1 MHSRFFEN
9 TVADLLEKLE
19 IRQDKVQNGNAVQ
32 KRQTDRKLGHILQN
46 SQMLSADVSA
56 AYDPLYETYFE
67 KKNAAYLSEG
77 VVFCKYSGSGGKAGG
92 NDASAEYMA
101 KLRRIMD
108 EAGGTGGGRQRR
120 RRNDRIYSC
129 GIWDGCD
136 RLRTGGFGHAC
147 AVGSAQQS
155 RFI

>member
-1 MHSRFFEN
+1 MRSVKTKSETETRDKRE
-9 TVADLLEKLE
+9 
-19 IRQDKVQNGNAVQ
+19 RQIGDCDNV
-32 KRQTDRKLGHILQN
+32 LQN

-108 EAGGTGGGRQRR
+108 EAGVVYQTAELGAVTEEAAERSHTFL
-120 RRNDRIYSC
+120 RNM
-129 GIWDGCD
+129 GWM
-136 RLRTGGFGHAC
+136 
-147 AVGSAQQS
+147 
-155 RFI
+155 